1 MREVVDF
8 RGACC
13 FFLLEIVVRGR
24 RGECVKGLTAE
35 MMFAPRRLRRRVVVA
50 GNFMMRVEIG

>member
-1 MREVVDF
+1 M
-8 RGACC
+8 
-13 FFLLEIVVRGR
+13 VVRGR

-35 MMFAPRRLRRRVVVA
+35 MMFASRRLRRRVVVA

>member
-1 MREVVDF
+1 MREVAL
-8 RGACC
+8 RGAC
-13 FFLLEIVVRGR
+13 FFLEMVVRGR

-50 GNFMMRVEIG
+50 GNFILKVEMG